1 MSAIITLPVRETDGE
16 VRLDRFLRRKF
27 TTLTQG
33 RIEQMIR
40 KGQIRIDG
48 TRAKKAGDRL
58 APGNDV
64 IVPQEIV
71 IPEKKDDGIIRTRVS
86 AEDEKWV
93 RDMVIH
99 EATSRMTLWS
109 NIRDETLD
117 SCFLSFL
124 LCPKKSLWLS
134 RIVVVLVLEH

>member
-1 MSAIITLPVRETDGE
+1 MSSPITLPVRETDGE

-48 TRAKKAGDRL
+48 VRAKKAGDRL
-58 APGNDV
+58 SPGAEV
-64 IVPQEIV
+64 TAPQEIV
-71 IPEKKDDGIIRTRVS
+71 IPEKKDDGVVRVRLNP
-86 AEDEKWV
+86 EDERWL

-99 EATSRMTLWS
+99 EDEDVIVLNKPPGIAVQGGTGMTKHLDKMMEIFAIDGTS
-109 NIRDETLD
+109 
-117 SCFLSFL
+117 
-124 LCPKKSLWLS
+124 
-134 RIVVVLVLEH
+134 

>member
-16 VRLDRFLRRKF
+16 CRLDRFLRRKF

-58 APGNDV
+58 SPGNELM
-64 IVPQEIV
+64 VPQEIV
-71 IPEKKDDGIIRTRVS
+71 IPEKKDDGIVRIRIS
-86 AEDEKWV
+86 AQ
-93 RDMVIH
+93 RAMGARH
-99 EATSRMTLWS
+99 GH
-109 NIRDETLD
+109 
-117 SCFLSFL
+117 
-124 LCPKKSLWLS
+124 P
-134 RIVVVLVLEH
+134 